1 MKEDKKKEL
10 LQKMVHNVFLLLNNN
25 ESREYIQIYLIDPLL
40 NHVLERIFPYI
51 IITTILFII
60 LILATIITCIFIF
73 YHLRI
78 TSPNMA

>member
-78 TSPNMA
+78 TTPMIA

>member
-10 LQKMVHNVFLLLNNN
+10 LQKMVHNVFLLLNND

-78 TSPNMA
+78 TTPMIA